1 MFISQQT
8 YKGLKL
14 SVNAIIETVQFLLQH
29 EVRLSVNRNVFSR
42 SIRNYFGRQRSIG
55 GRKDNPP
62 ISDFK
67 HNDNSIRNQKVFRP
81 IVGNVRGI
89 DETNIEF
96 TNEPI
101 PYRKKAKNYLND
113 FLRYV
118 SYTAVYN
125 ILTLR

>member
-55 GRKDNPP
+55 RRKDNPP

-113 FLRYV
+113 FLRYM